1 MRKFHDTY
9 DEEETV
15 WSLKPSVAPALNNFI
30 HIVNTCPLD
39 STDHNPTWSLISG
52 KLFPEPDTA
61 ALTLAEGGGL
71 QPSLMVCSSVHK
83 HAQALLPWGTL
94 DSAG

>member
-15 WSLKPSVAPALNNFI
+15 WSLKPSVAPALNNLI

-39 STDHNPTWSLISG
+39 STDHNPTWSLIRREIVS
-52 KLFPEPDTA
+52 
-61 ALTLAEGGGL
+61 
-71 QPSLMVCSSVHK
+71 
-83 HAQALLPWGTL
+83 
-94 DSAG
+94 